1 VDEQHIS
8 RRYVQFFCQ
17 LRVHGKLVFLSV
29 YLRREKKE
37 ISLSVSHCFFLAFV
51 VDRKINSLSVCCIFL
66 SVTDDRVNFFRPDG
80 STFSCRRSTDK
91 KNTNR
96 QRIISTNRKKLFF
109 CRFIPGGF
117 FSVGLPTE
125 KSVF

>member
-1 VDEQHIS
+1 MDEQHIS

-91 KNTNR
+91 KKYEPTENYFHR
-96 QRIISTNRKKLFF
+96 QKKVIFLSFYSW
-109 CRFIPGGF
+109 RF